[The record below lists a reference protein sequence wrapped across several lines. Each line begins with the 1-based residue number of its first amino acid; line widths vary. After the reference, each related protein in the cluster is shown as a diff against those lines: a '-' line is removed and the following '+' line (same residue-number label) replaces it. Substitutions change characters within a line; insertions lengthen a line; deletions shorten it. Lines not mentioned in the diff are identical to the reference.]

1 MIRTLAEIEKEE
13 ILRAIMAKGSVVE
26 AAKALGIGTT
36 TIYAKLRKYEIKVKA
51 NEILRELKRQQPLP
65 VFSDSA
71 HTNG

>member
-13 ILRAIMAKGSVVE
+13 ILRAIMEKESVVE

-36 TIYAKLRKYEIKVKA
+36 TIYDKLKKYGIKVRA
-51 NEILRELKRQQPLP
+51 NEILRELKRQQHLP

-71 HTNG
+71 HNS